1 MRAEYDFSGG
11 VRGKYAR
18 KLLTVYKCWLSC
30 RQFTIQTNTD
40 ARGKIVWTAPI
51 TRRFLGQ
58 PLGNLVEWM
67 RKIGEFEF
75 MGHAA
80 LREHFLRG
88 LKFQPGERP
97 LTDAEWEITLDALAE
112 GTPLEKLLAEAL
124 RWPQDEWGRSI
135 RPKPANP

>member
-1 MRAEYDFSGG
+1 MKGE
-11 VRGKYAR
+11 
-18 KLLTVYKCWLSC
+18 TVYKCWLSC
-30 RQFTIQTNTD
+30 RDFTIQTNTD
-40 ARGKIVWTAPI
+40 ANGKIVWTAPI

-67 RKIGEFEF
+67 RKIGGFQF
-75 MGHAA
+75 MGNTA

-97 LTDAEWEITLDALAE
+97 LTDAEWKAEIASLANGSPQE
-112 GTPLEKLLAEAL
+112 RAIAEML
-124 RWPQDEWGRSI
+124 SWPEDEWGRRI

>member
-1 MRAEYDFSGG
+1 MPADSIKN
-11 VRGKYAR
+11 VW
-18 KLLTVYKCWLSC
+18 KCWLSC
-30 RQFTIQTNTD
+30 RNFTIQTNVDHAGT
-40 ARGKIVWTAPI
+40 IVFTAPI
-51 TRRFLGQ
+51 ARRFLGQ

-112 GTPLEKLLAEAL
+112 GAPLEKLLAESL
-124 RWPQDEWGRSI
+124 RWPQDEWGRCI
-135 RPKPANP
+135 RPS